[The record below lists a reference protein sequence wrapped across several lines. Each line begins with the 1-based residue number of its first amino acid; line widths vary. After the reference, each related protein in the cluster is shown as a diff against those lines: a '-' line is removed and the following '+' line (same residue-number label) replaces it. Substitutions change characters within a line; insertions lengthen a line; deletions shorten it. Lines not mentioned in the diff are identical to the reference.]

1 MFFAVQSAARRFNE
15 LYPPK
20 NKKYKAGK
28 DVSFSPEGYKT
39 EMEAIAEISTY
50 PAKEESKSEKLKG
63 IFNSMKNEFPELY
76 DIIKDV
82 VK

>member
-1 MFFAVQSAARRFNE
+1 M
-15 LYPPK
+15 
-20 NKKYKAGK
+20 
-28 DVSFSPEGYKT
+28 SFSPEGYKT
-39 EMEAIAEISTY
+39 EMETIAEISTY